1 MRIDRDYW
9 IPIHKSRANTESTFG
24 TGGKKKIWSPWPNP
38 GGREM
43 KCWPGCRFKFIE
55 QRYFT
60 FAVKIVAIP
69 SRKPALSLA
78 GSVCGPSRDVYIAG
92 FTFEDWS
99 IIDSRHSGRI
109 EWIRKFYSLVVV
121 VVVVRKEYGFPY
133 RGCFFDRVSKG
144 ERGSRDSAEAVEIVW
159 RDAHSCLKRNLGRV
173 FNSVPKLWSTICLL
187 CYEIDEC
194 VCVFFIRLLHT
205 VIFLGLRSLMV
216 KVE

>member
-1 MRIDRDYW
+1 
-9 IPIHKSRANTESTFG
+9 
-24 TGGKKKIWSPWPNP
+24 
-38 GGREM
+38 M

-60 FAVKIVAIP
+60 FAVKIVAIQ

-173 FNSVPKLWSTICLL
+173 FNSVPKLWSMICLL
-187 CYEIDEC
+187 CYEIDES
-194 VCVFFIRLLHT
+194 VCVFYSIVTYCNFSRFKKFNDRSRIISKIF
-205 VIFLGLRSLMV
+205 VMIFL
-216 KVE
+216 